1 MFFLPGCKAAQL
13 WTILQGEVEC
23 SLQGAQ
29 PLCGLSTDLIRAFNN
44 IPRQHTFAL
53 AQHLGVPSKV
63 LQPWRLDRVHV
74 PLGCRALW
82 AMPQLQLAVCR
93 REMHWVFIVYAM
105 IQLNFSWHITWGP
118 FVLRCEHLASLT
130 TRPLLPTCQTCWQ
143 WDLLAWWNSF
153 ACGTSKLRLRSLTAG
168 PFIKI
173 TGINSLRFHS
183 NVLPRRTNLRASCHL
198 ANVAVQASSRSA
210 SKHLNHAGKHW
221 SVPGRHC
228 DKSWLPSR
236 PFFGHQ
242 HFMRSMV
249 TVLLITLT
257 SCDREPP

>member
-1 MFFLPGCKAAQL
+1 
-13 WTILQGEVEC
+13 
-23 SLQGAQ
+23 
-29 PLCGLSTDLIRAFNN
+29 
-44 IPRQHTFAL
+44 
-53 AQHLGVPSKV
+53 
-63 LQPWRLDRVHV
+63 
-74 PLGCRALW
+74 
-82 AMPQLQLAVCR
+82 
-93 REMHWVFIVYAM
+93 M
-105 IQLNFSWHITWGP
+105 IQLNFSWHIARGP

-130 TRPLLPTCQTCWQ
+130 TRPLLPTCQTCWR

-173 TGINSLRFHS
+173 TGSNFLRFHS

-228 DKSWLPSR
+228 VFWPSALHGIYGYCFADHIDKLRSRATLALQSRKAGSSPALRLTLSTTPQAEPALWRAMQLMQAFRRVGAKEPRFLMFWQLSTRQSQGDLYSGPFPQFLHVTNELGWHVQPPS
-236 PFFGHQ
+236 
-242 HFMRSMV
+242 
-249 TVLLITLT
+249 
-257 SCDREPP
+257 